1 METEQLVLQTTEAI
15 TETRRKKEFVSTT
28 SSVYK
33 NLHAPLT
40 SALDRIFPQQKEENK
55 VERTKRILGQTASHF
70 ADEQVHTI
78 NTDFQYLIDTWLDT
92 YEKTIFDGMTLQN
105 LLKGK

>member
-1 METEQLVLQTTEAI
+1 METEQLVLQTTETI
-15 TETRRKKEFVSTT
+15 TETRRKKEFASAT

-40 SALDRIFPQQKEENK
+40 SALDRIFPQQKDENK
-55 VERTKRILGQTASHF
+55 VERTRRILGQTANYF
-70 ADEQVHTI
+70 TEEQLTTI

-92 YEKTIFDGMTLQN
+92 YEKNIFSGMTLQN